1 MLAISHQKG
10 QKRGATSSAEMPPP
24 HTGALLHL
32 SRSFFSF
39 RTLYLI
45 STFPLVFCLPVW
57 TEREGGGKV
66 RPVVV
71 VGGWGIPDAD
81 PQFGIQYI
89 SGRGRE
95 RERDAQEGHCDIPPS
110 WRRRRI
116 RNRHPRALYLLLLS
130 PLPPPPRVYLYL
142 QYIHSHAHHTP
153 WEGGS
158 ADSIALLLPLLRYLP
173 LPSLLWRV
181 GAGGGKV
188 PGEGRGRSFGGY
200 NNQQKRLRRRNIHI
214 AHEVRHMGEEEEL
227 SSYVHAVVL
236 LSLSHTHGHA
246 PVSLCVPPHRLN
258 SIWDGAGEGD
268 KNSRPEPSSVRGSS
282 GGRPCMEKRAERGPL

>member
-1 MLAISHQKG
+1 MSGDGGSPTQIPNSVYSISQ
-10 QKRGATSSAEMPPP
+10 R
-24 HTGALLHL
+24 
-32 SRSFFSF
+32 
-39 RTLYLI
+39 
-45 STFPLVFCLPVW
+45 
-57 TEREGGGKV
+57 
-66 RPVVV
+66 
-71 VGGWGIPDAD
+71 
-81 PQFGIQYI
+81 
-89 SGRGRE
+89 

-116 RNRHPRALYLLLLS
+116 QNRHPRASYLLLLS
-130 PLPPPPRVYLYL
+130 PQPPPPRVYLYL

-236 LSLSHTHGHA
+236 LSLSLTHTHMGTLPCPFA
-246 PVSLCVPPHRLN
+246 SPPTVLTRL
-258 SIWDGAGEGD
+258 GMGPERGD